1 MRCVFL
7 CSVLMSTCFF
17 ILSVRRTGLLL
28 VTILDSRQFHNV
40 VFVKNSVDLFSSFFF
55 ISALFVALCIHCLF
69 RNFNTFLLSF
79 VIYSSF
85 MFLVFAFIVF
95 RVRLWVLQK
104 IEESIS
110 RGTMQWDIFSKIILK
125 EFINLESHIMQFFF
139 HFRFFVEICS
149 IECYFLFICLFVLNK
164 TT

>member
-1 MRCVFL
+1 MF
-7 CSVLMSTCFF
+7 TADDYFFF
-17 ILSVRRTGLLL
+17 ILPVRWMGLLL

-40 VFVKNSVDLFSSFFF
+40 AFVKNSVDLFSSFFF
-55 ISALFVALCIHCLF
+55 ISSVFVTLCIHYLF

-139 HFRFFVEICS
+139 IFVS
-149 IECYFLFICLFVLNK
+149 LSKFVV
-164 TT
+164 